1 MTPAASA
8 RAPATPASAA
18 SEPAR
23 PPSLSADPAK
33 IRTTAVTDHP
43 SRIANGPRLEV
54 KLNPPGVGKSRK
66 LIAEF
71 IPNFHQGPLLNS
83 VAVTVSELLR
93 IADHLEPKDREL
105 VRKAYDRAAVAHRGQ
120 RRLSG
125 EDYVNHPLEVAAIL
139 ADLQLDAQTLA
150 AALLHDT
157 VEDTALTA
165 DEVEAEFGP
174 EVARLV
180 EGVTKLGRIS
190 IRTDQQQHAE
200 NIRKMMVAMAED
212 LRVVL
217 IKLADRLHNMR
228 TLDPLP
234 EVKRRKISRET
245 LDIYAPLAH
254 RLGIG
259 QLKWELEDLAFRN
272 LEHEAYDDVVKRIA
286 RKRHERETLV
296 SDLREILA
304 RELDGLGIKAEITG
318 RPKHIYSV
326 WQKMTREKKDFSE
339 IYDLSA
345 IRVQVDSVRDCYSVL
360 GVVHSLW
367 KPVPGRFK
375 DYIAMP
381 KSNGYQSLHTTVI
394 THTGEPIEIQIRT
407 LEMHRVAEFGVAAH
421 WTYKEGE
428 KDASFDQ
435 KLSWLR
441 SLLEWQNEVG
451 DAESFLDTVKVDLFE
466 DEVYVFTPK
475 GDVLN
480 LPADSTPVDFAYR
493 IHTEVGHRCI
503 GAKVNGRMVPLDYAL
518 QNGEIVEILTSKG
531 PHGPSRDWLGFVKS
545 ASAKER
551 IRKWFKSQSRE
562 ENVAKGR
569 DLLDK
574 ELHRMHRVALAE
586 LPENKLAEIAGVHK
600 FNTVDDFLAA
610 IGYGDLSPHSVVM
623 RMAISTGGAGTDL
636 RSIPLIPS
644 VQPTPR
650 VLVRGVTGLLTKIA
664 PCCQPVPG
672 DPIVGYTTRG
682 RGVTVHRVDCMNAI
696 NAQDQARV
704 VPVEWD
710 VGANHLYPVAI
721 KIEAFDR
728 QGLMRDIATVIA
740 ENHVNMSSLDVKVH
754 EDKTAVVSATV
765 EIDSLAQLS
774 RLMEKIEA
782 VRDVHTV
789 GREAS

>member
-1 MTPAASA
+1 M
-8 RAPATPASAA
+8 
-18 SEPAR
+18 
-23 PPSLSADPAK
+23 
-33 IRTTAVTDHP
+33 
-43 SRIANGPRLEV
+43 
-54 KLNPPGVGKSRK
+54 
-66 LIAEF
+66 
-71 IPNFHQGPLLNS
+71 
-83 VAVTVSELLR
+83 TVSELLR
-93 IADHLEPKDREL
+93 IADHLAPKDQEM
-105 VRKAYDRAAVAHRGQ
+105 VRRAYERAVSAHSGQ

-125 EDYVNHPLEVAAIL
+125 EEYVNHPMEVAAIL
-139 ADLQLDAQTLA
+139 ADLELDAETLA

-157 VEDTALTA
+157 VEDTPLTA
-165 DEVEAEFGP
+165 EAVNQEFGP

-180 EGVTKLGRIS
+180 DGVTKLGRIS
-190 IRTDQQQHAE
+190 LRSDQQQQAE

-259 QLKWELEDLAFRN
+259 QIKWELEDLAFRN
-272 LEHEAYDDVVKRIA
+272 LEPEAFEDVSKRIT

-296 SDLREILA
+296 SDLRDVLA
-304 RELDGLGIKAEITG
+304 SELVNVGIKAEITG

-326 WQKMTREKKDFSE
+326 WQKMTRDNKDFSE

-345 IRVQVDSVRDCYSVL
+345 MRVLVESVRDCYGVL

-375 DYIAMP
+375 DYVAMP

-394 THTGEPIEIQIRT
+394 GTTGEPIEIQIRT
-407 LEMHRVAEFGVAAH
+407 QEMHRVAEFGVAAH
-421 WTYKEGE
+421 WNYKEGG
-428 KDASFDQ
+428 KDTAFDE

-451 DAESFLDTVKVDLFE
+451 DAESFVDTVKVDLFQ

-493 IHTEVGHRCI
+493 IHTEVGHRCT
-503 GAKVNGRMVPLDYAL
+503 GAKVNGRMVPLDYEL
-518 QNGEIVEILTSKG
+518 KNGEIVEIITVKAG
-531 PHGPSRDWLGFVKS
+531 HGPSRDWLNFVKS

-551 IRKWFKSQSRE
+551 IRKWFKSQRRE

-569 DLLDK
+569 DLLEK
-574 ELHRMHRVALAE
+574 ELHRMHRISLSE
-586 LPENKLAEIAGVHK
+586 LPDATLLEIAGAHK
-600 FNTVDDFLAA
+600 YGTIDDFLAA

-623 RMAISTGGAGTDL
+623 RMSLSRDAEADDL
-636 RSIPLIPS
+636 RSIPLIPN

-650 VLVRGVTGLLTKIA
+650 VLVRGEKGVLTKVA

-672 DPIVGYTTRG
+672 DAIIGYTTRG
-682 RGVTVHRVDCMNAI
+682 RGVTVHRVDCMNAV
-696 NAQDQARV
+696 NAQDRARV
-704 VPVEWD
+704 VPVNWD
-710 VGANHLYPVAI
+710 VESNLLYPVDI
-721 KIEAFDR
+721 KIEAYDR
-728 QGLMRDIATVIA
+728 QGLLRDIATVVA
-740 ENHVNMSSLDVKVH
+740 ENHVNMSALEVRVH
-754 EDKTAVVSATV
+754 NDKSAVVSATV

-774 RLMEKIEA
+774 RLMEKIEN

-789 GREAS
+789 AREAS

>member
-1 MTPAASA
+1 M
-8 RAPATPASAA
+8 
-18 SEPAR
+18 
-23 PPSLSADPAK
+23 
-33 IRTTAVTDHP
+33 
-43 SRIANGPRLEV
+43 
-54 KLNPPGVGKSRK
+54 
-66 LIAEF
+66 
-71 IPNFHQGPLLNS
+71 
-83 VAVTVSELLR
+83 TVSELLR
-93 IADHLEPKDREL
+93 IADHLDPKDQQM
-105 VRKAYDRAAVAHRGQ
+105 VRKAYERAANAHTGQ

-125 EDYVNHPLEVAAIL
+125 EEYVNHPLEVAAIL
-139 ADLQLDAQTLA
+139 ADLELDAETIA

-165 DEVEAEFGP
+165 DEVEREFGP

-180 EGVTKLGRIS
+180 DGVTKLGRIALRS
-190 IRTDQQQHAE
+190 DQQQQAE

-259 QLKWELEDLAFRN
+259 QVKWELEDLAFRN
-272 LEHEAYDDVVKRIA
+272 LEPEAYEDVVKRIA
-286 RKRHERETLV
+286 RKRNDRESLV

-304 RELDGLGIKAEITG
+304 RELEKVGIQAEITG

-326 WQKMTREKKDFSE
+326 WQKMTKENKDFSE

-345 IRVQVDSVRDCYSVL
+345 IRVHVESVRDCYGVL

-375 DYIAMP
+375 DYVAMP

-407 LEMHRVAEFGVAAH
+407 HEMHRVAEFGVAAH
-421 WTYKEGE
+421 WTYKEGG

-451 DAESFLDTVKVDLFE
+451 DAESFLDSVKVDLFQ

-480 LPADSTPVDFAYR
+480 LPSDSTPVDFAYR

-503 GAKVNGRMVPLDYAL
+503 GAKVNGRMVPLDYEL

-531 PHGPSRDWLGFVKS
+531 PHGPSRDWLNFVKS

-551 IRKWFKSQSRE
+551 IRKWFKSQRRE

-574 ELHRMHRVALAE
+574 ELHRMHRLNLAD
-586 LPENKLAEIAGVHK
+586 LDDGKLVQIATLHR
-600 FNTVDDFLAA
+600 FAAVDDFLAA
-610 IGYGDLSPHSVVM
+610 IGYGDLSPHAVVM
-623 RMAISTGGAGTDL
+623 RMALSLDAPGGEL
-636 RSIPLIPS
+636 RAIPLIPN

-650 VLVRGVTGLLTKIA
+650 VLVRGEKGIMTKIA

-672 DPIVGYTTRG
+672 DAIVGYTTRG
-682 RGVTVHRVDCMNAI
+682 KGVTVHRVDCINAV

-704 VPVEWD
+704 VPVDWD
-710 VGANHLYPVAI
+710 SEATHLYPVAI
-721 KIEAFDR
+721 KIEAWDR
-728 QGLMRDIATVIA
+728 QGLLRDIATVVA
-740 ENHVNMSSLDVKVH
+740 ENRVNMSSLEVH
-754 EDKTAVVSATV
+754 VYDDKTAVVSTTV

-774 RLMEKIEA
+774 RLMEKLEG
-782 VRDVHTV
+782 VKDVHTV
-789 GREAS
+789 AREAS

>member
-1 MTPAASA
+1 M
-8 RAPATPASAA
+8 
-18 SEPAR
+18 
-23 PPSLSADPAK
+23 
-33 IRTTAVTDHP
+33 
-43 SRIANGPRLEV
+43 
-54 KLNPPGVGKSRK
+54 
-66 LIAEF
+66 
-71 IPNFHQGPLLNS
+71 
-83 VAVTVSELLR
+83 TVSELLR
-93 IADHLEPKDREL
+93 IADHLDRKDQEI
-105 VRKAYDRAAVAHRGQ
+105 VRRAYERALSAHAGQ

-125 EDYVNHPLEVAAIL
+125 EEYVNHPMEVAAIL
-139 ADLQLDAQTLA
+139 ADLELDAETLA

-157 VEDTALTA
+157 VEDTPLTA
-165 DEVEAEFGP
+165 EEVEHEFGP

-180 EGVTKLGRIS
+180 DGVTKLGRIS
-190 IRTDQQQHAE
+190 LRSDQQQQAE

-259 QLKWELEDLAFRN
+259 QIKWELEDLAFRN
-272 LEHEAYDDVVKRIA
+272 LEPDAYEDVAKRIA
-286 RKRHERETLV
+286 RKRHERERLV
-296 SDLREILA
+296 SDLKEILA
-304 RELDGLGIKAEITG
+304 RELEKVGIGADISG

-326 WQKMTREKKDFSE
+326 WQKMTRDQKDFTE

-345 IRVQVDSVRDCYSVL
+345 IRVLVDSVRDCYGVL

-367 KPVPGRFK
+367 KPVAGRFK
-375 DYIAMP
+375 DYVAMP

-394 THTGEPIEIQIRT
+394 AHTGEPIEIQIRT
-407 LEMHRVAEFGVAAH
+407 HEMHRVAEFGVAAH
-421 WTYKEGE
+421 WTYKEGGN
-428 KDASFDQ
+428 DAGFDQ

-441 SLLEWQNEVG
+441 SLLEWQSEVG
-451 DAESFLDTVKVDLFE
+451 DAESFVDSVKIDLFQ

-480 LPADSTPVDFAYR
+480 LPAGSTPVDFAYR
-493 IHTEVGHRCI
+493 IHTEVGHRCV
-503 GAKVNGRMVPLDYAL
+503 GAKVNSRMVPLDYEL
-518 QNGEIVEILTSKG
+518 KNGEIVEIVTTKL
-531 PHGPSRDWLGFVKS
+531 PHGPSRDWLNFVKS

-551 IRKWFKSQSRE
+551 IRKWFKSQRRE

-574 ELHRMHRVALAE
+574 ELHRMHRVALAD
-586 LPENKLAEIAGVHK
+586 LPEGKVGEIAATYKYPG
-600 FNTVDDFLAA
+600 VDDFLAA
-610 IGYGDLSPHSVVM
+610 IGYGDLSPHAVVM
-623 RMAISTGGAGTDL
+623 RMAITTDGAGTDL

-644 VQPTPR
+644 AVPVPR
-650 VLVRGVTGLLTKIA
+650 VLIRGEKGLLTKIA
-664 PCCQPVPG
+664 PCCQPLPG

-682 RGVTVHRVDCMNAI
+682 RGVTVHRADCINAI
-696 NAQDQARV
+696 NAQDRERV
-704 VPVEWD
+704 VPVDWE
-710 VGANHLYPVAI
+710 VEGTQIYPVAI

-728 QGLMRDIATVIA
+728 QGLLRDIATIVA
-740 ENHVNMSSLDVKVH
+740 ENHVNMSALEVKVH
-754 EDKTAVVSATV
+754 DDKTAVVSATV

-774 RLMEKIEA
+774 RLMEKIES

-789 GREAS
+789 AREAS

>member
-1 MTPAASA
+1 M
-8 RAPATPASAA
+8 
-18 SEPAR
+18 
-23 PPSLSADPAK
+23 
-33 IRTTAVTDHP
+33 
-43 SRIANGPRLEV
+43 
-54 KLNPPGVGKSRK
+54 
-66 LIAEF
+66 
-71 IPNFHQGPLLNS
+71 
-83 VAVTVSELLR
+83 TVSELLR
-93 IADHLEPKDREL
+93 VADHLDPKGQVL
-105 VRKAYDRAAVAHRGQ
+105 VRKAYERAAVAHNGQ
-120 RRLSG
+120 HRLSG

-139 ADLQLDAQTLA
+139 ADLELDAATIA

-157 VEDTALTA
+157 VEDTNLTA
-165 DEVEAEFGP
+165 EEVQREFGP

-190 IRTDQQQHAE
+190 LRTDQQQQAE
-200 NIRKMMVAMAED
+200 NIRKMMVAMADD

-228 TLDPLP
+228 TLAPLAEP
-234 EVKRRKISRET
+234 KRRKISRET

-259 QLKWELEDLAFRN
+259 QIKWELEDLAFRN
-272 LEHEAYDDVVKRIA
+272 LEPASYEEVVGRIN
-286 RKRHERETLV
+286 RKRADRESLV

-304 RELDGLGIKAEITG
+304 RELEKVGIQADITG

-326 WQKMTREKKDFSE
+326 WQKMTKESKDFSE

-345 IRVQVDSVRDCYSVL
+345 IRVLVESVRDCYGVL

-367 KPVPGRFK
+367 KPMPGRFK

-407 LEMHRVAEFGVAAH
+407 QEMHRVAEFGVAAH
-421 WTYKEGE
+421 WTYKEGG

-441 SLLEWQNEVG
+441 SLLEWQSEVG
-451 DAESFLDTVKVDLFE
+451 DAESFLNTVKVDLFQ
-466 DEVYVFTPK
+466 DEVYVFTPR
-475 GDVLN
+475 GDVIN

-531 PHGPSRDWLGFVKS
+531 PHGPSRDWLNFVKS

-551 IRKWFKSQSRE
+551 IRKWFKTQRRE

-574 ELHRMHRVALAE
+574 ELHRMHRVTLADLTE
-586 LPENKLAEIAGVHK
+586 AKLLEIANSYK
-600 FNTVDDFLAA
+600 FAAIDDFTAA
-610 IGYGDLSPHSVVM
+610 IGYGDISPHSVVM
-623 RMAISTGGAGTDL
+623 RMAVNLEVPGADL
-636 RSIPLIPS
+636 RTIPLIPQIHPS
-644 VQPTPR
+644 PR
-650 VLVRGVTGLLTKIA
+650 VLVRGEKGVLTTIA
-664 PCCQPVPG
+664 TCCQPVPG
-672 DPIVGYTTRG
+672 DAIVGYITRG
-682 RGVTVHRVDCMNAI
+682 RGVTVHRADCINAV
-696 NAQDQARV
+696 NAQDSARV
-704 VPVEWD
+704 VQVDWESD
-710 VGANHLYPVAI
+710 AAHLYPVAI
-721 KIEAFDR
+721 KIEAWDR
-728 QGLMRDIATVIA
+728 QGLMRDIATVVA
-740 ENHVNMSSLDVKVH
+740 ENRVNMSALEVH
-754 EDKTAVVSATV
+754 VYDDKTAVVSATV

-774 RLMEKIEA
+774 RLMEKLEG
-782 VRDVHTV
+782 VKDVHTV
-789 GREAS
+789 AREAS

>member
-1 MTPAASA
+1 M
-8 RAPATPASAA
+8 
-18 SEPAR
+18 
-23 PPSLSADPAK
+23 
-33 IRTTAVTDHP
+33 
-43 SRIANGPRLEV
+43 
-54 KLNPPGVGKSRK
+54 
-66 LIAEF
+66 
-71 IPNFHQGPLLNS
+71 
-83 VAVTVSELLR
+83 
-93 IADHLEPKDREL
+93 
-105 VRKAYDRAAVAHRGQ
+105 VRKAYERAATAHHGQ

-139 ADLQLDAQTLA
+139 ADLELDAETIA

-157 VEDTALTA
+157 VEDTNLTA
-165 DEVEAEFGP
+165 EEVRREFGP

-180 EGVTKLGRIS
+180 DGVTKLGRIS
-190 IRTDQQQHAE
+190 LRTDQQQQAE

-228 TLDPLP
+228 TLEPLAEP
-234 EVKRRKISRET
+234 KRRKISRET

-259 QLKWELEDLAFRN
+259 QIKWELEDLAFRN
-272 LEHEAYDDVVKRIA
+272 LEPEAYKDVISRIA
-286 RKRHERETLV
+286 RKRADRESLV

-304 RELDGLGIKAEITG
+304 RELEKVGIQAEITG

-326 WQKMTREKKDFSE
+326 WQKMTREGKDFSE

-345 IRVQVDSVRDCYSVL
+345 IRVLVDSVRDCYGVL

-367 KPVPGRFK
+367 KPMPGRFK
-375 DYIAMP
+375 DYVAMP

-407 LEMHRVAEFGVAAH
+407 QEMHRVAEFGVAAH
-421 WTYKEGE
+421 WTYKEGG

-451 DAESFLDTVKVDLFE
+451 DAESFLNTVKVDLFE
-466 DEVYVFTPK
+466 DEVYVFTPR
-475 GDVLN
+475 GDVIN

-493 IHTEVGHRCI
+493 IHTEVGHHCI

-531 PHGPSRDWLGFVKS
+531 PHGPSRDWLNFVKS

-551 IRKWFKSQSRE
+551 IRKWFKSQRRE

-574 ELHRMHRVALAE
+574 ELHRMHRVSLAD
-586 LPENKLAEIAGVHK
+586 LPEPKLLEIASLQK
-600 FNTVDDFLAA
+600 FATIDDFLAA
-610 IGYGDLSPHSVVM
+610 IGYGDLSPHAVVM
-623 RMAISTGGAGTDL
+623 RMALSLDTPGADL
-636 RSIPLIPS
+636 RTIPSIPQIQPS
-644 VQPTPR
+644 PR
-650 VLVRGVTGLLTKIA
+650 VLVRGEKGILTTIA
-664 PCCQPVPG
+664 TCCQPVPG
-672 DPIVGYTTRG
+672 DAIVGYTTRG
-682 RGVTVHRVDCMNAI
+682 KGVTVHRADCMNAV
-696 NAQDQARV
+696 NAQDASRV
-704 VPVEWD
+704 VPVDWESD
-710 VGANHLYPVAI
+710 ATHLYPVAI

-728 QGLMRDIATVIA
+728 QGLMRDIATVVA
-740 ENHVNMSSLDVKVH
+740 ENRVNMSALQVH
-754 EDKTAVVSATV
+754 VYDDKTAVVSATV

-774 RLMEKIEA
+774 RLMEKLEG
-782 VRDVHTV
+782 VKDVHTV
-789 GREAS
+789 AREAS

>member
-1 MTPAASA
+1 M
-8 RAPATPASAA
+8 
-18 SEPAR
+18 
-23 PPSLSADPAK
+23 
-33 IRTTAVTDHP
+33 
-43 SRIANGPRLEV
+43 
-54 KLNPPGVGKSRK
+54 
-66 LIAEF
+66 
-71 IPNFHQGPLLNS
+71 
-83 VAVTVSELLR
+83 TVSELLR
-93 IADHLEPKDREL
+93 VADHLDPKGQVL
-105 VRKAYDRAAVAHRGQ
+105 VRNAYERAAVAHKGQ
-120 RRLSG
+120 HRLSG

-139 ADLQLDAQTLA
+139 ADLELDAETIA

-157 VEDTALTA
+157 VEDTGLTA
-165 DEVEAEFGP
+165 DEVKKEFGP

-190 IRTDQQQHAE
+190 LRTDQQQQAE

-228 TLDPLP
+228 TLAPLAEP
-234 EVKRRKISRET
+234 KRRKISRET

-259 QLKWELEDLAFRN
+259 QIKWELEDLAFRN
-272 LEHEAYDDVVKRIA
+272 LEPEAFEDVVGRIA

-304 RELDGLGIKAEITG
+304 RELEKVGIQADITG

-326 WQKMTREKKDFSE
+326 WQKMTKEDKDFSE

-345 IRVQVDSVRDCYSVL
+345 IRVMVDSVRDCYGVL

-367 KPVPGRFK
+367 KPMPGRFK

-407 LEMHRVAEFGVAAH
+407 HEMHRVAEFGVAAH
-421 WTYKEGE
+421 WTYKEGG

-441 SLLEWQNEVG
+441 SLLEWQSEVG
-451 DAESFLDTVKVDLFE
+451 DAESFLNTVKVDLFQ
-466 DEVYVFTPK
+466 DEVY
-475 GDVLN
+475 
-480 LPADSTPVDFAYR
+480 DFAYR

-503 GAKVNGRMVPLDYAL
+503 GAKVNGRMVPLDYTL

-531 PHGPSRDWLGFVKS
+531 PHGPSRDWLNFVKS

-551 IRKWFKSQSRE
+551 IRKWFKGQRRE

-574 ELHRMHRVALAE
+574 ELHRMHRVNLAD
-586 LPENKLAEIAGVHK
+586 LPEAKLVEIATAHR
-600 FNTVDDFLAA
+600 FNTVDDFMAA
-610 IGYGDLSPHSVVM
+610 IGYGDLSPHAVVM
-623 RMAISTGGAGTDL
+623 RMALNLEVPGGDL
-636 RSIPLIPS
+636 RTIPLIPQVHPS
-644 VQPTPR
+644 PR
-650 VLVRGVTGLLTKIA
+650 VLVRGEKGVLTSIA
-664 PCCQPVPG
+664 TCCQPVPG
-672 DPIVGYTTRG
+672 DAIVGYTTRG
-682 RGVTVHRVDCMNAI
+682 KGVTVHRADCINAV
-696 NAQDQARV
+696 NAQDSARV
-704 VPVEWD
+704 VPVDWETD
-710 VGANHLYPVAI
+710 ATHLYPVAI
-721 KIEAFDR
+721 KIEAWDR
-728 QGLMRDIATVIA
+728 QGLMRDIATVVA
-740 ENHVNMSSLDVKVH
+740 ENRVNMSSLEVH
-754 EDKTAVVSATV
+754 VYDDKTAVVSTTV

-774 RLMEKIEA
+774 RLMEKLEG
-782 VRDVHTV
+782 VKDVHTV
-789 GREAS
+789 AREAS

>member
-1 MTPAASA
+1 
-8 RAPATPASAA
+8 
-18 SEPAR
+18 
-23 PPSLSADPAK
+23 
-33 IRTTAVTDHP
+33 
-43 SRIANGPRLEV
+43 
-54 KLNPPGVGKSRK
+54 
-66 LIAEF
+66 
-71 IPNFHQGPLLNS
+71 
-83 VAVTVSELLR
+83 VTVSELLR

-190 IRTDQQQHAE
+190 IRTDQQQQAE

-234 EVKRRKISRET
+234 EIKRRKISRET

-272 LEHEAYDDVVKRIA
+272 LEPEAYEDVVKRIA

-304 RELDGLGIKAEITG
+304 RELDNVGIKAEITG

-326 WQKMTREKKDFSE
+326 WQKMTREQKDFSE

-345 IRVQVDSVRDCYSVL
+345 IRVQVDSVRDCYGVL

-407 LEMHRVAEFGVAAH
+407 HEMHRVAEFGVAAH
-421 WTYKEGE
+421 WTYKEGG

-441 SLLEWQNEVG
+441 SLLEWQNEIG
-451 DAESFLDTVKVDLFE
+451 DSESFLDTVKVDLFQ

-480 LPADSTPVDFAYR
+480 LPSDSTPVDFAYR

-503 GAKVNGRMVPLDYAL
+503 GAKVNGRMVPLDYEL
-518 QNGEIVEILTSKG
+518 QNG
-531 PHGPSRDWLGFVKS
+531 DFVKS

-551 IRKWFKSQSRE
+551 IRKWFKSQRRE

-574 ELHRMHRVALAE
+574 ELHRMHRVSLVDLAE
-586 LPENKLAEIAGVHK
+586 PKLQEIAGIHRY
-600 FNTVDDFLAA
+600 NAVDDFLAA

-623 RMAISTGGAGTDL
+623 RMSLSTEGAGGDL
-636 RSIPLIPS
+636 RAIPLIPN

-650 VLVRGVTGLLTKIA
+650 VLVRGEKGILTKIA

-672 DPIVGYTTRG
+672 DAIVGYTTRG
-682 RGVTVHRVDCMNAI
+682 RGVTVHRADCVNAI

-704 VPVEWD
+704 VPVDWD
-710 VGANHLYPVAI
+710 SDATHIYPVAI
-721 KIEAFDR
+721 KIEAWDR
-728 QGLMRDIATVIA
+728 QGLLRDIATVVA
-740 ENHVNMSSLDVKVH
+740 ENRVNMSALEVH
-754 EDKTAVVSATV
+754 VYDDKTAVVSATV

-774 RLMEKIEA
+774 RLMEKLEG
-782 VRDVHTV
+782 VKDVHTV
-789 GREAS
+789 AREAS

>member
-1 MTPAASA
+1 M
-8 RAPATPASAA
+8 
-18 SEPAR
+18 
-23 PPSLSADPAK
+23 
-33 IRTTAVTDHP
+33 
-43 SRIANGPRLEV
+43 
-54 KLNPPGVGKSRK
+54 
-66 LIAEF
+66 
-71 IPNFHQGPLLNS
+71 
-83 VAVTVSELLR
+83 
-93 IADHLEPKDREL
+93 
-105 VRKAYDRAAVAHRGQ
+105 VRKAYERAAKAHTGQ

-125 EDYVNHPLEVAAIL
+125 EDYVNHPMEVAAIL
-139 ADLQLDAQTLA
+139 ADLELDAETIS

-165 DEVEAEFGP
+165 EEVEREFGP

-190 IRTDQQQHAE
+190 LRSDQQQQAE

-228 TLDPLP
+228 TLEPLP
-234 EVKRRKISRET
+234 DVKRRKISRET

-259 QLKWELEDLAFRN
+259 QIKWELEDLAFQY
-272 LEHEAYDDVVKRIA
+272 LEPEAYDDVAKRIL
-286 RKRHERETLV
+286 RKRHEREALV
-296 SDLREILA
+296 SDLRDILA
-304 RELDGLGIKAEITG
+304 RELEKVGILADITG

-326 WQKMTREKKDFSE
+326 WQKMTRENKDFTE

-345 IRVQVDSVRDCYSVL
+345 IRVLVDSVRDCYGVL

-375 DYIAMP
+375 DYVAMP

-407 LEMHRVAEFGVAAH
+407 HEMHRVAEFGVAAH
-421 WTYKEGE
+421 WTYKEGG

-441 SLLEWQNEVG
+441 SLLEWQNDLG
-451 DAESFLDTVKVDLFE
+451 DAESFLDTVKVDLFQ

-480 LPADSTPVDFAYR
+480 LPADSSPVDFAYR

-503 GAKVNGRMVPLDYAL
+503 GAKVNGRMVPLDYEL
-518 QNGEIVEILTSKG
+518 KNGEIVEILTSKG
-531 PHGPSRDWLGFVKS
+531 PHGPSRDWLNFVKS

-551 IRKWFKSQSRE
+551 IRKWFKSQRRE
-562 ENVAKGR
+562 ENVAKGQ

-574 ELHRMHRVALAE
+574 ELHRMHRINLAD
-586 LPENKLAEIAGVHK
+586 LPDGKLIEITNLHK

-610 IGYGDLSPHSVVM
+610 VGYGDVSPHAVVM
-623 RMAISTGGAGTDL
+623 RMALSTDGAGDL
-636 RSIPLIPS
+636 KAIPLIPN

-650 VLVRGVTGLLTKIA
+650 VLVQGEKGVLTKIA

-672 DPIVGYTTRG
+672 DAIVGYTTRG
-682 RGVTVHRVDCMNAI
+682 RGVTVHRADCINAV
-696 NAQDQARV
+696 NAQDTARV
-704 VPVEWD
+704 VPVDWD
-710 VGANHLYPVAI
+710 SEATHLYPVAI
-721 KIEAFDR
+721 KIEAWDR
-728 QGLMRDIATVIA
+728 QGLLRDIATIVA
-740 ENHVNMSSLDVKVH
+740 ENRVNMSALEVH
-754 EDKTAVVSATV
+754 VYDDKTAVVSATV

-774 RLMEKIEA
+774 RLMEKLEG
-782 VRDVHTV
+782 VKDVNTV
-789 GREAS
+789 AREAS

>member
-1 MTPAASA
+1 M
-8 RAPATPASAA
+8 
-18 SEPAR
+18 
-23 PPSLSADPAK
+23 
-33 IRTTAVTDHP
+33 
-43 SRIANGPRLEV
+43 
-54 KLNPPGVGKSRK
+54 
-66 LIAEF
+66 
-71 IPNFHQGPLLNS
+71 
-83 VAVTVSELLR
+83 TVSELLR
-93 IADHLEPKDREL
+93 IADHLEPKDQEI
-105 VRKAYDRAAVAHRGQ
+105 VRRAYERAVKAHAGQ

-125 EDYVNHPLEVAAIL
+125 EEYVNHPLQVAAIL
-139 ADLQLDAQTLA
+139 ADLKLDAATLA

-157 VEDTALTA
+157 VEDTPLTQ
-165 DEVEAEFGP
+165 EQVLQEFGP

-190 IRTDQQQHAE
+190 LRSDQQQQAE

-259 QLKWELEDLAFRN
+259 QIKWELEDLAFRN
-272 LEHEAYDDVVKRIA
+272 LEPDAYEDVSKRIA
-286 RKRHERETLV
+286 RKRTERERLV
-296 SDLREILA
+296 ADLRDILA
-304 RELDGLGIKAEITG
+304 RELEKVGIKAEITG

-326 WQKMTREKKDFSE
+326 WQKMTRDNKDFSE

-345 IRVQVDSVRDCYSVL
+345 IRVQVDSVRDCYGVL

-375 DYIAMP
+375 DYVAMP

-394 THTGEPIEIQIRT
+394 AHTGEPIEIQIRT
-407 LEMHRVAEFGVAAH
+407 HEMHRVAEFGVAAH
-421 WTYKEGE
+421 WTYKEGGRE
-428 KDASFDQ
+428 KEEVFDQ

-451 DAESFLDTVKVDLFE
+451 DAESFVDTVKIDLFQ

-480 LPADSTPVDFAYR
+480 LPAGSTPVDFAYR

-503 GAKVNGRMVPLDYAL
+503 GARVNSRMVALDYEL
-518 QNGEIVEILTSKG
+518 KNGEIVEIITAKA
-531 PHGPSRDWLGFVKS
+531 PHGPSRDWLNFVKS

-551 IRKWFKSQSRE
+551 IRKWFKSQRRE

-574 ELHRMHRVALAE
+574 ELHRMHRISLSDLTE
-586 LPENKLAEIAGVHK
+586 SKLQEIASAHR
-600 FNTVDDFLAA
+600 FAAVDDFLAA
-610 IGYGDLSPHSVVM
+610 IGYGDLSPHAVVM
-623 RMAISTGGAGTDL
+623 RMAIAPDGAGADL
-636 RSIPLIPS
+636 RSIPLIPN
-644 VQPTPR
+644 VQPTPL
-650 VLVRGVTGLLTKIA
+650 VLVRGQKGVLTKVA

-672 DPIVGYTTRG
+672 DAIIGYTTRG
-682 RGVTVHRVDCMNAI
+682 RGVTVHRADCINAI
-696 NAQDQARV
+696 NAQDRDRV
-704 VPVEWD
+704 VPVDWD
-710 VGANHLYPVAI
+710 VEANHLYPVAI

-728 QGLMRDIATVIA
+728 QGLLRDIATVVA
-740 ENHVNMSSLDVKVH
+740 ENHVNMSALEVKVFD
-754 EDKTAVVSATV
+754 DKTATVSATV

-774 RLMEKIEA
+774 RLMEKIEG

-789 GREAS
+789 AREAS

>member
-1 MTPAASA
+1 M
-8 RAPATPASAA
+8 
-18 SEPAR
+18 
-23 PPSLSADPAK
+23 
-33 IRTTAVTDHP
+33 
-43 SRIANGPRLEV
+43 
-54 KLNPPGVGKSRK
+54 
-66 LIAEF
+66 
-71 IPNFHQGPLLNS
+71 
-83 VAVTVSELLR
+83 TVSELLR
-93 IADHLEPKDREL
+93 IADHLEPQGREM
-105 VRKAYDRAAVAHRGQ
+105 VRKAYERAAKAHTGQ

-125 EDYVNHPLEVAAIL
+125 EDYVNHTIEVAVIL
-139 ADLQLDAQTLA
+139 ADLELDAETIS

-165 DEVEAEFGP
+165 EEVEREFGP

-190 IRTDQQQHAE
+190 LRSDQQQQAE

-228 TLDPLP
+228 TLEPLP
-234 EVKRRKISRET
+234 DVKRRKISRET

-259 QLKWELEDLAFRN
+259 QIKWELEDLAFQY
-272 LEHEAYDDVVKRIA
+272 LEPEAYDDVAKRIL
-286 RKRHERETLV
+286 RKRHEREALV
-296 SDLREILA
+296 SDLRDILA
-304 RELDGLGIKAEITG
+304 RELEKVGILADITG

-326 WQKMTREKKDFSE
+326 WQKMTRENKDFTE

-345 IRVQVDSVRDCYSVL
+345 IRVLVDSVRDCYGVL

-375 DYIAMP
+375 DYVAMP

-407 LEMHRVAEFGVAAH
+407 HEMHRVAEFGVAAH
-421 WTYKEGE
+421 WTYKEGG

-441 SLLEWQNEVG
+441 SLLEWQNDLG
-451 DAESFLDTVKVDLFE
+451 DAESFLDTVKVDLFQ

-480 LPADSTPVDFAYR
+480 LPADSSPVDFAYR

-503 GAKVNGRMVPLDYAL
+503 GAKVNGRMVPLDYEL
-518 QNGEIVEILTSKG
+518 KNGEIVEILTSKG
-531 PHGPSRDWLGFVKS
+531 PHGPSRDWLNFVKS

-551 IRKWFKSQSRE
+551 IRKWFKSQRRE
-562 ENVAKGR
+562 ENVAKGQ

-574 ELHRMHRVALAE
+574 ELHRMHRLNLAD
-586 LPENKLAEIAGVHK
+586 LPEGKLVEISNLHK

-610 IGYGDLSPHSVVM
+610 VGYGDVSPHSVVM
-623 RMAISTGGAGTDL
+623 RMALSTDGAGDL
-636 RSIPLIPS
+636 KAIPLIPN

-650 VLVRGVTGLLTKIA
+650 VLVQGEKGVLTKIA

-672 DPIVGYTTRG
+672 DAIVGYTTRG
-682 RGVTVHRVDCMNAI
+682 RGVTVHRADCINAV
-696 NAQDQARV
+696 NAQDTARV
-704 VPVEWD
+704 VPVDWD
-710 VGANHLYPVAI
+710 SEATHLYPVAI
-721 KIEAFDR
+721 KIEAWDR
-728 QGLMRDIATVIA
+728 QGLLRDIATIVA
-740 ENHVNMSSLDVKVH
+740 ENRVNMSALEVH
-754 EDKTAVVSATV
+754 VYDDKTAVVSATV

-774 RLMEKIEA
+774 RLMEKLEG
-782 VRDVHTV
+782 VKDVNTV
-789 GREAS
+789 AREAS

>member
-1 MTPAASA
+1 M
-8 RAPATPASAA
+8 
-18 SEPAR
+18 
-23 PPSLSADPAK
+23 
-33 IRTTAVTDHP
+33 
-43 SRIANGPRLEV
+43 
-54 KLNPPGVGKSRK
+54 
-66 LIAEF
+66 
-71 IPNFHQGPLLNS
+71 
-83 VAVTVSELLR
+83 TVSELLR
-93 IADHLEPKDREL
+93 IADHLEPQGREM
-105 VRKAYDRAAVAHRGQ
+105 VRKAYERAAKAHTGQ

-125 EDYVNHPLEVAAIL
+125 EDYVNHPMEVAAIL
-139 ADLQLDAQTLA
+139 ADLELDAETIS

-165 DEVEAEFGP
+165 EEVEREFGP

-190 IRTDQQQHAE
+190 LRSDQQQQAE

-228 TLDPLP
+228 TLEPLP
-234 EVKRRKISRET
+234 DVKRRKISRET

-259 QLKWELEDLAFRN
+259 QIKWELEDLAFQY
-272 LEHEAYDDVVKRIA
+272 LEPEAYDDVAKRIQ
-286 RKRHERETLV
+286 RKRHEREALV
-296 SDLREILA
+296 SDLRDILA
-304 RELDGLGIKAEITG
+304 RELEKVGIVADITG

-326 WQKMTREKKDFSE
+326 WQKMTRENKDFTE

-345 IRVQVDSVRDCYSVL
+345 IRVLVDSVRDCYGVL

-375 DYIAMP
+375 DYVAMP

-407 LEMHRVAEFGVAAH
+407 HEMHRVAEFGVAAH
-421 WTYKEGE
+421 WTYKEGG

-441 SLLEWQNEVG
+441 SLLEWQNDLG
-451 DAESFLDTVKVDLFE
+451 DAESFLATVKVDLFQ

-480 LPADSTPVDFAYR
+480 LPADSSPVDFAYR

-503 GAKVNGRMVPLDYAL
+503 GAKVNGRMVPLNYEL
-518 QNGEIVEILTSKG
+518 KNGEIVEILTSKG
-531 PHGPSRDWLGFVKS
+531 PHGPSRDWLNFVKS

-551 IRKWFKSQSRE
+551 IRKWFKSQRRE
-562 ENVAKGR
+562 ENVAKGQ

-574 ELHRMHRVALAE
+574 ELHRMHRVNLAE
-586 LPENKLAEIAGVHK
+586 LPEGKLVEISNLHK

-610 IGYGDLSPHSVVM
+610 VGYGDVSPHAVVM
-623 RMAISTGGAGTDL
+623 RMALSTDGAGDL
-636 RSIPLIPS
+636 KTIPLIPN

-650 VLVRGVTGLLTKIA
+650 VLVQGEKGVLTKIA

-672 DPIVGYTTRG
+672 DAIVGYTTRG
-682 RGVTVHRVDCMNAI
+682 RGVTVHRADCINAV
-696 NAQDQARV
+696 NAQDTARV
-704 VPVEWD
+704 VTVDWD
-710 VGANHLYPVAI
+710 SEATHLYPVAI
-721 KIEAFDR
+721 KIEAWDR
-728 QGLMRDIATVIA
+728 QGLLRDIATIVA
-740 ENHVNMSSLDVKVH
+740 ENRVNMSALEVH
-754 EDKTAVVSATV
+754 VYDDKTAVVSATV

-774 RLMEKIEA
+774 RLMEKLEG
-782 VRDVHTV
+782 VKDVNTV
-789 GREAS
+789 AREAS

>member
-1 MTPAASA
+1 M
-8 RAPATPASAA
+8 
-18 SEPAR
+18 
-23 PPSLSADPAK
+23 
-33 IRTTAVTDHP
+33 
-43 SRIANGPRLEV
+43 
-54 KLNPPGVGKSRK
+54 
-66 LIAEF
+66 
-71 IPNFHQGPLLNS
+71 
-83 VAVTVSELLR
+83 TVSELLR
-93 IADHLEPKDREL
+93 IADHLEPEAQEMVKR
-105 VRKAYDRAAVAHRGQ
+105 AYARAASAHVGQ

-125 EDYVNHPLEVAAIL
+125 EDYVNHPMEVAAIL
-139 ADLQLDAQTLA
+139 ADLELDAETIA

-165 DEVEAEFGP
+165 EEVEREFGP

-190 IRTDQQQHAE
+190 LRSDQQQQAE

-234 EVKRRKISRET
+234 DLKRRKISRET

-259 QLKWELEDLAFRN
+259 QIKWELEDLAFRY
-272 LEHEAYDDVVKRIA
+272 LEPEAYDEVAKRIF
-286 RKRHERETLV
+286 RKRNEREALV

-304 RELDGLGIKAEITG
+304 RELEGVGIRAEITG

-326 WQKMTREKKDFSE
+326 WQKMTRENKDFTE

-345 IRVQVDSVRDCYSVL
+345 IRVQVETVRDCYGVL

-375 DYIAMP
+375 DYVAMP

-407 LEMHRVAEFGVAAH
+407 QEMHRIAEFGVAAH
-421 WTYKEGE
+421 WAYKEGE
-428 KDASFDQ
+428 QDASFDQ

-451 DAESFLDTVKVDLFE
+451 DAESFLDTVKVDLFQ

-503 GAKVNGRMVPLDYAL
+503 GAKANGRMVPLDYAL
-518 QNGEIVEILTSKG
+518 KNGEIVEILTSKA
-531 PHGPSRDWLGFVKS
+531 PHGPSRDWLNFVKS

-551 IRKWFKSQSRE
+551 IRKWFKSQRRD

-574 ELHRMHRVALAE
+574 ELHRMHRVNLAD
-586 LPENKLAEIAGVHK
+586 LPDPKLLEISNLHK

-610 IGYGDLSPHSVVM
+610 IGYGDLSPHAVVM
-623 RMAISTGGAGTDL
+623 RMALSTDAVGGDL
-636 RSIPLIPS
+636 RSIPLIPN

-650 VLVRGVTGLLTKIA
+650 VLVRGEKGVLTKIA

-672 DPIVGYTTRG
+672 DAIVGYTTRG
-682 RGVTVHRVDCMNAI
+682 RGVTVHRADCINAV
-696 NAQDQARV
+696 NAQDRARA
-704 VPVEWD
+704 VPVDWD
-710 VGANHLYPVAI
+710 AEATHLYPVDI
-721 KIEAFDR
+721 KIEAWDR
-728 QGLMRDIATVIA
+728 QGLLRDIATVVA
-740 ENHVNMSSLDVKVH
+740 ENRVNMSALEVH
-754 EDKTAVVSATV
+754 VYDDKTAVVSATV

-774 RLMEKIEA
+774 RVMEKLEG
-782 VRDVHTV
+782 VKDVHTV
-789 GREAS
+789 AREAS

>member
-1 MTPAASA
+1 M
-8 RAPATPASAA
+8 
-18 SEPAR
+18 
-23 PPSLSADPAK
+23 
-33 IRTTAVTDHP
+33 
-43 SRIANGPRLEV
+43 
-54 KLNPPGVGKSRK
+54 
-66 LIAEF
+66 
-71 IPNFHQGPLLNS
+71 
-83 VAVTVSELLR
+83 TVSELLK
-93 IADHLEPKDREL
+93 IADHLERKDQEM
-105 VRKAYDRAAVAHRGQ
+105 VRRAWERAVVAHAGQ

-125 EDYVNHPLEVAAIL
+125 EEYVNHPMEVAAIL
-139 ADLQLDAQTLA
+139 ADLELDAATLA

-157 VEDTALTA
+157 VEDTPLT
-165 DEVEAEFGP
+165 EEAVKQEFGP

-180 EGVTKLGRIS
+180 DGVTKLGRIS
-190 IRTDQQQHAE
+190 LRSDQQQQAE

-259 QLKWELEDLAFRN
+259 QIKWELEDLAFRN
-272 LEHEAYDDVVKRIA
+272 LEPDAYEDVSRRIA
-286 RKRHERETLV
+286 RKRNERERLV
-296 SDLREILA
+296 TDLRDILA
-304 RELDGLGIKAEITG
+304 RELEKVGITADITG

-326 WQKMTREKKDFSE
+326 WQKMTRDNKDFSE

-345 IRVQVDSVRDCYSVL
+345 IRVLVDSVRDCYGVL

-375 DYIAMP
+375 DYVAMP

-394 THTGEPIEIQIRT
+394 ATTGEPIEIQIRT
-407 LEMHRVAEFGVAAH
+407 QEMHRVAEFGIAAH
-421 WTYKEGE
+421 WTYKEKGG
-428 KDASFDQ
+428 KDDGFDE

-451 DAESFLDTVKVDLFE
+451 DAESFVDTVKIDLFQ

-480 LPADSTPVDFAYR
+480 LPAGSTPVDFAYR
-493 IHTEVGHRCI
+493 IHTEVGHRCV
-503 GAKVNGRMVPLDYAL
+503 GARVNSRMVPLDYEL
-518 QNGEIVEILTSKG
+518 KNGEIVEIITVKAG
-531 PHGPSRDWLGFVKS
+531 HGPSRDWLNFVKS

-551 IRKWFKSQSRE
+551 IRKWFKSQRRE

-574 ELHRMHRVALAE
+574 ELHRMHRVSLSDLTDA
-586 LPENKLAEIAGVHK
+586 KLLEIAGAHR
-600 FNTVDDFLAA
+600 FAAVDDFLAA
-610 IGYGDLSPHSVVM
+610 IGYGDLSPHAVVM
-623 RMAISTGGAGTDL
+623 RMALAGDDADGEL

-644 VQPTPR
+644 VQPTPL
-650 VLVRGVTGLLTKIA
+650 VLVRGQKGILTKVA

-672 DPIVGYTTRG
+672 DKIIGYTTRG
-682 RGVTVHRVDCMNAI
+682 RGVTVHRADCMNAV
-696 NAQDQARV
+696 NAQDKDRV
-704 VPVEWD
+704 VPVDWD
-710 VGANHLYPVAI
+710 VEANHLYPVGI

-728 QGLMRDIATVIA
+728 QGLLRDIATVVA
-740 ENHVNMSSLDVKVH
+740 ENHVNMSALEVKVH
-754 EDKTAVVSATV
+754 DDKTAVVTATV

-774 RLMEKIEA
+774 RLMEKIEG

-789 GREAS
+789 AREAS